1 VVSPLVVVEAKV
13 ALERRLE
20 LPQLREVAPAE
31 GHPPVVVL
39 HEAVGEGMARLGPR
53 VADAELSAS
62 LVEGSLELATSIG
75 EQPVGLLGEGPGVD
89 RQ

>member
-1 VVSPLVVVEAKV
+1 VVVQDRLLEA
-13 ALERRLE
+13 
-20 LPQLREVAPAE
+20 
-31 GHPPVVVL
+31 L

-75 EQPVGLLGEGPGVD
+75 EATARD
-89 RQ
+89 RANSLYLPC

>member
-31 GHPPVVVL
+31 GHPPVVVQDRLLEAL

-62 LVEGSLELATSIG
+62 LVEGRANSLYL
-75 EQPVGLLGEGPGVD
+75 PC
-89 RQ
+89 